1 LKNSWQKDRSIMME
15 VKVENKIYVQSSGF
29 SNQHDYDWQCC
40 DSDIDVFSRPPYQ
53 NIPGLKQAE
62 LNSFCLVLSRS
73 SNGLFLLVSGL
84 PSGRKDIRHRDI
96 RNMVMWSIDQPDDK
110 DEAIFRNL
118 AALALRD
125 HCGGSILTD
134 QINKAIEASN
144 DNKYGYTVS
153 FDLLGLEKLKGVENK
168 LSSNHSSELK
178 SKELSYS
185 QQNIE
190 NLARE
195 IENSSLPIGTKNLIV
210 VTDNRTQVIVDE
222 TNLYLR
228 LGDVVCEPSTVVT
241 VNSTV
246 EQDSSIFSQLL
257 TSINSIIKIDPKLAL
272 VAIIGLIGILLS
284 NLPTE
289 SQSLQI
295 LDLKKLE
302 AVTLFERNQPT
313 QVVYTLTGTYNS
325 QVIEKVKLIDIKKE
339 LITVGNIESN
349 QNWKII
355 HKSKSALNC
364 QTELF
369 VQGFD
374 KEGKEVGNSTKI
386 PSIWNGAQLK

>member
-1 LKNSWQKDRSIMME
+1 MTE
-15 VKVENKIYVQSSGF
+15 VKVKNKIYVQSSGF

-40 DSDIDVFSRPPYQ
+40 NSDIDVSSRPPYQ
-53 NIPGLKQAE
+53 DIPGLKQAE
-62 LNSFCLVLSRS
+62 LNSFSLVLSRS
-73 SNGLFLLVSGL
+73 SNGLFLLVTGL
-84 PSGRKDIRHRDI
+84 PSGRKDIRHRNI
-96 RNMVMWSIDQPDDK
+96 RNTVMWSIDKPDDN

-144 DNKYGYTVS
+144 DKEYGYTVG
-153 FDLLGLEKLKGVENK
+153 FDLLKPEKLIKDVENK
-168 LSSNHSSELK
+168 LSSDHSSGLK
-178 SKELSYS
+178 SEKLLYS
-185 QQNIE
+185 EQNVKS
-190 NLARE
+190 LARE

-241 VNSTV
+241 LNSTV
-246 EQDSSIFSQLL
+246 DQDSSIFSQLL

-295 LDLKKLE
+295 IDLKKLE
-302 AVTLFERNQPT
+302 TVTLFEHNQPT
-313 QVVYTLTGTYNS
+313 QLVYTLTGTYNS
-325 QVIEKVKLIDIKKE
+325 PVIEKVKLIDIKKE
-339 LITVGNIESN
+339 SITVGNIESN

-386 PSIWNGAQLK
+386 PSICNGAQLK